1 MNAIRGPQL
10 HRNPGESYVRKSYVW
25 RGSRLP
31 RPAGIVLWI
40 AAFSFGWAVTAA
52 STQDAP
58 VAAGART
65 APMAAAVAA
74 LPQASDANRP
84 ALPAGS
90 DPLPPDVTL
99 WEVSRNPVFASVRG
113 LRLMV
118 PHSDPVIVAFHEAS
132 KPEALA
138 LGPVGHLIAND
149 NPSEF
154 KPGPDRPG
162 PGYRVLSSRGR
173 GRPATS
179 AVDIVVPKRALIAAP
194 VSGRVAEVRQYPLYG
209 RTLDWRVAIE
219 PAGHPGFHVVLI
231 HLEQPRVAVGD
242 KVVAG
247 QTAVAVVR
255 QLGFTSQVDYVTNQH
270 LPHTHIEVKP
280 AP

>member
-1 MNAIRGPQL
+1 M
-10 HRNPGESYVRKSYVW
+10 
-25 RGSRLP
+25 
-31 RPAGIVLWI
+31 LWI

-52 STQDAP
+52 STQDDP
-58 VAAGART
+58 VADGSRT
-65 APMAAAVAA
+65 TPMAAAAA
-74 LPQASDANRP
+74 VLPKAPDANSP
-84 ALPAGS
+84 ALLAGS
-90 DPLPPDVTL
+90 DRLPPDVAL
-99 WEVSRNPVFASVRG
+99 REVSRNPVFASVRR
-113 LRLMV
+113 LRLML
-118 PHSDPVIVAFHEAS
+118 PHPNPILVAFHEAS

-138 LGPVGHLIAND
+138 LGPVGHLVAND
-149 NPSEF
+149 NPSQY
-154 KPGPDRPG
+154 KPGPNRPG

-173 GRPATS
+173 GRPPTS

-219 PAGHPGFHVVLI
+219 PTGHPGFHVVLI

-247 QTAVAVVR
+247 QTAVALVR

-280 AP
+280 APEA